1 MRKKLAA
8 ALICVIA
15 PLPLMAQDKA
25 EELVATMRK
34 AEMTY
39 KELMTIMGRSIGMMQ
54 EGVLTQN
61 RELVEQGANI
71 IFTHPAPNHT
81 PWAIM
86 EPQDQEGFKQALVT
100 YDKVLDLKTQSILK
114 GSRSRDWFAA
124 SAGLSELQTA
134 CLSCHVQW
142 KDKALK
148 WPRPAR

>member
-1 MRKKLAA
+1 MKKRFVGALIAMTA
-8 ALICVIA
+8 AL
-15 PLPLMAQDKA
+15 PLAAQDKA
-25 EELVATMRK
+25 EELVASMRK
-34 AEMTY
+34 AEMSY
-39 KELMTIMGRSIGMMQ
+39 KELMSIMGRSIGMMQ

-86 EPQDQEGFKQALVT
+86 QPQDQEGFKQALVT
-100 YDKVLDLKTQSILK
+100 YDKVLDLNTNAILK

-124 SAGLSELQTA
+124 SAALSELQTA

-148 WPRPAR
+148 WPPLGK